1 MAGGKETPRQRM
13 IGMMYLVLTA
23 LLALNISNAVLEK
36 FVIVDSSLKRLVTS
50 DTEYNQGLLDRIKG
64 SPSAAPEVKEAQQ
77 KAQQVR
83 DLSKKTVD
91 GIESIKTALMTK
103 EGKLMEKEV
112 MILDT
117 NTPEE
122 FFGDGPSG
130 KANQEKLIK
139 ILDEYET
146 GLKALG
152 FDPPK
157 MDKVVTDYEEFKDA
171 PKIIDEH
178 KSKGFIAFT
187 FHGTPMMP
195 ALATLTQFQADVL
208 EEEKSALDA
217 LNQVARG
224 EVVEVDQLIPLVQ
237 AESNT
242 LVAGQKY
249 EGNLFL
255 AGSASGVKPEMFKDG
270 KALPMEEVN
279 FDGIKVMS
287 GKITFTAGGGNFNAQ
302 GVSEQSYKTKINYQG
317 KTVEK
322 DIKFRVLRP
331 VATFGSAAA
340 ATLYKDCGNETNVS
354 IQGLTDL
361 SGLNLGVPGDQGS
374 VQKLGPGK
382 FAIIPSRGQCNV
394 NVTLNG
400 QSIGTQKFETQD
412 VPLPIAK
419 IMVGPQAVDLA
430 KGIPAGTGTIRIEP
444 EILDPI
450 FVKNNPKD
458 NKYFVTGL
466 TLQINGGSPIRVN
479 SGTIQL
485 AQYNL
490 RRGDNIQISQ
500 VQVQRPKYSGGNS
513 QVNGSKMNVQCRI
526 N

>member
-1 MAGGKETPRQRM
+1 MAGGKESPRQRM

-36 FVIVDSSLKRLVTS
+36 FVIVDSSLKRLVVG
-50 DTEYNQGLLDRIKG
+50 DTQFNEDLLKRIEG
-64 SPSAAPEVKEAQQ
+64 SPSAADEVKAAQD
-77 KAQQVR
+77 KARKVR
-83 DLSKKTVD
+83 ALSKATVEALEKT
-91 GIESIKTALMTK
+91 KTALMTK
-103 EGKLMEKEV
+103 EGKIMEKEEMV
-112 MILDT
+112 LDT

-130 KANQEKLIK
+130 KKNQEELVKL
-139 ILDEYET
+139 
-146 GLKALG
+146 LKDYSDGITALG
-152 FDPPK
+152 FTAPK
-157 MDKVVTDYEEFKDA
+157 MDKTVGDYEEFKDA
-171 PKIIDEH
+171 PKIIEEH
-178 KSKGFIAFT
+178 KTKGFIAFT

-195 ALATLTQFQADVL
+195 ALATLTQFQTEVL
-208 EEEKSALDA
+208 EEEKKILDK
-217 LNQVARG
+217 LNEVARG

-249 EGNLFL
+249 DGNLFL

-270 KALPMEEVN
+270 KPLPMEEVN

-287 GKITFTAGGGNFNAQ
+287 GKIQFTAGGGNFNAA
-302 GVSEQSYKTKINYQG
+302 GVSEQSFKTKINYQG

-361 SGLNLGVPGDQGS
+361 SGLNLSVAGDQGS
-374 VQKLGPGK
+374 VQKIAPGK
-382 FAIIPSRGQCNV
+382 FAIIPTRGQCNV
-394 NVTLNG
+394 NVSLNG

-444 EILDPI
+444 EVLDQI
-450 FVKNNPKD
+450 FTKNNPRD

-490 RRGDNIQISQ
+490 RKGDNIQISQ
-500 VQVQRPKYSGGNS
+500 VQVQRPKYTGGNS
-513 QVNGSKMNVQCRI
+513 QVNGSKMSVQCRI

>member
-1 MAGGKETPRQRM
+1 MAGGKESPRQRM

-36 FVIVDSSLKRLVTS
+36 FVIVDSSLKRLVVG
-50 DTEYNQGLLDRIKG
+50 DTQFNEDLLKRIEG
-64 SPSAAPEVKEAQQ
+64 SPSAADEVKAAQD
-77 KAQQVR
+77 KARKVR
-83 DLSKKTVD
+83 ALSKATVEALEKT
-91 GIESIKTALMTK
+91 KTALMTK

-112 MILDT
+112 MVLDT

-130 KANQEKLIK
+130 KKNQEDLVKLLK
-139 ILDEYET
+139 EYSDGIT
-146 GLKALG
+146 ALG
-152 FDPPK
+152 FTAPK
-157 MDKVVTDYEEFKDA
+157 MDKTVADYEEFKDA
-171 PKIIDEH
+171 PKIIEEH
-178 KSKGFIAFT
+178 KTKGFIAFT

-195 ALATLTQFQADVL
+195 ALATLTQFQTEVL
-208 EEEKSALDA
+208 EEEKKILDK
-217 LNQVARG
+217 LNEVARG

-249 EGNLFL
+249 DGNLFL

-270 KALPMEEVN
+270 KPLPMEEVN

-287 GKITFTAGGGNFNAQ
+287 GKIQFTAGGGNFNAA
-302 GVSEQSYKTKINYQG
+302 GVSEQSFKTKINYQG

-354 IQGLTDL
+354 IQGLADL
-361 SGLNLGVPGDQGS
+361 SGLNLSVAGDQGS
-374 VQKLGPGK
+374 VQKIAPGK
-382 FAIIPSRGQCNV
+382 FAIIPTRGQCNV
-394 NVTLNG
+394 NVSLNG

-444 EILDPI
+444 EILDQI
-450 FVKNNPKD
+450 FTKNNPRD

-485 AQYNL
+485 AQYSL
-490 RRGDNIQISQ
+490 RKGDNIQISQ
-500 VQVQRPKYSGGNS
+500 VQVQRPKYTGGNS
-513 QVNGSKMNVQCRI
+513 QVNGSKMSVQCRI